1 MIFDTHFWP
10 LAIVFALLSAA
21 FAFTLAVTATATPRR
36 RGEEDNGSSL
46 STAISAAMVTF
57 VVDLLVQRFVLY
69 YVQPTFTGSFF
80 GYGSLVFWAIAPAIV
95 LGCMFSRGS
104 GRAIG
109 LSVLAALVVLGWPL
123 VQTMV
128 YSVGPENSKA
138 FASLPN
144 VRIADVKETIP
155 PTDEQ
160 HLVKVTPEMAA
171 LKART
176 VLSSKGTYSTRYA
189 IGKLTLQAINHHR
202 YYAAPLVPTNS
213 TDTFWTP
220 LFGNRSESPGYVLV
234 DAEEKENEAQLHDN
248 FHITVFND
256 QSFSMNLERLVYQAG
271 YDQGDLDD
279 ATFEVDDNLQPH
291 WTITYV
297 TPAFGNIV
305 GEKIAKVLV
314 VDVANAE
321 PVVHAYNQGDAAVK
335 WVDRVVSRSLV
346 KHYAKDWGI
355 YGQPYAQSSFGAW
368 FQIWTGLS
376 TQDTY
381 VPAEGDEGMMLSYTK
396 DEHSIWVVPM
406 TSQLKSDH
414 GVAGVLV
421 FETDKNEATFY
432 PGLRGFNHGGSVTQT
447 MFGVKDNGA
456 TKYGI
461 ENLELY
467 NIYGHLTWVAIYTRP
482 QALGSTFG
490 AIGFMDAR
498 SQEVSDVAYGTDLQ
512 TALSDYAAKLA
523 QSSNGAQVTNENRA
537 ITFVGKIWRIA
548 PAGNAWRFQ
557 LVGDGTHYF
566 DVNDKTYPGAP
577 LLRDGDTVSGSY
589 LDTHQ
594 ALSAVH
600 SLSLVGK
607 GPLVEAVTPTAPVV
621 PATDKK

>member
-1 MIFDTHFWP
+1 
-10 LAIVFALLSAA
+10 
-21 FAFTLAVTATATPRR
+21 
-36 RGEEDNGSSL
+36 
-46 STAISAAMVTF
+46 
-57 VVDLLVQRFVLY
+57 
-69 YVQPTFTGSFF
+69 
-80 GYGSLVFWAIAPAIV
+80 
-95 LGCMFSRGS
+95 
-104 GRAIG
+104 
-109 LSVLAALVVLGWPL
+109 
-123 VQTMV
+123 
-128 YSVGPENSKA
+128 
-138 FASLPN
+138 
-144 VRIADVKETIP
+144 
-155 PTDEQ
+155 
-160 HLVKVTPEMAA
+160 
-171 LKART
+171 
-176 VLSSKGTYSTRYA
+176 
-189 IGKLTLQAINHHR
+189 
-202 YYAAPLVPTNS
+202 
-213 TDTFWTP
+213 
-220 LFGNRSESPGYVLV
+220 
-234 DAEEKENEAQLHDN
+234 
-248 FHITVFND
+248 
-256 QSFSMNLERLVYQAG
+256 
-271 YDQGDLDD
+271 
-279 ATFEVDDNLQPH
+279 
-291 WTITYV
+291 
-297 TPAFGNIV
+297 
-305 GEKIAKVLV
+305 
-314 VDVANAE
+314 
-321 PVVHAYNQGDAAVK
+321 
-335 WVDRVVSRSLV
+335 
-346 KHYAKDWGI
+346 
-355 YGQPYAQSSFGAW
+355 
-368 FQIWTGLS
+368 
-376 TQDTY
+376 
-381 VPAEGDEGMMLSYTK
+381 MMLSYTK